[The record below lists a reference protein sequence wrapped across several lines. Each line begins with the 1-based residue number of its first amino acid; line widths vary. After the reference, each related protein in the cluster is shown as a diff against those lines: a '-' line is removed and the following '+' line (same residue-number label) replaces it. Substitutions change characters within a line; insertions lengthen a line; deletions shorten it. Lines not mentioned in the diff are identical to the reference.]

1 MPTVEN
7 NTALYTLKCLKKENL
22 IKTTGEVD
30 IPFVLKKL
38 ENKSLGGK
46 SVIYPQALQ
55 NASTLISLCDIIMA
69 KAITRLNQ
77 MLLVCVKLFFW
88 TPS

>member
-1 MPTVEN
+1 M
-7 NTALYTLKCLKKENL
+7 
-22 IKTTGEVD
+22 D

-38 ENKSLGGK
+38 EHKSLGGK

-69 KAITRLNQ
+69 KAITHLNQ
-77 MLLVCVKLFFW
+77 MLLVCVKLFFGHPADLARIISKL
-88 TPS
+88 TL